1 MSDYQAVTATN
12 PQLTHLLQQ
21 RDQMHVVKPTPYH
34 ASQTRAF
41 FKHANHPASE
51 KSNSI
56 NILLSK
62 PASTSNAESFDALE
76 KQLFIQGDIFCLFLN
91 FVAYVTVSSRLTFN
105 VN

>member
-21 RDQMHVVKPTPYH
+21 REQTHVVKPTPYH

-41 FKHANHPASE
+41 FKHAAHPSSD
-51 KSNSI
+51 KNNSM

-62 PASTSNAESFDALE
+62 PASASNTDSLDALE
-76 KQLFIQGDIFCLFLN
+76 KQLLVQGNNGLCKFL
-91 FVAYVTVSSRLTFN
+91 
-105 VN
+105 